1 MHPFLLSLLGGILIG
16 LSASLLLLFNGRVA
30 GISGIA
36 GGLLSPSNGDVG
48 WRVAFLGGLVLG
60 GVLLVAFLPQAMGAP
75 VISGVGLP
83 VLAGLLVGIG
93 TRLGG
98 GCTSGH
104 GVCGVARGAKRSLV
118 ATCVFVFTA
127 MVTVFV
133 TRHLMGG
140 VS

>member
-48 WRVAFLGGLVLG
+48 WRVAFLGGLALG
-60 GVLLVAFLPQAMGAP
+60 GVLLVAFLPRAMGAP

-83 VLAGLLVGIG
+83 VLAGLLVGVG

>member
-48 WRVAFLGGLVLG
+48 WRVAFLGGLMLG
-60 GVLLVAFLPQAMGAP
+60 GVLLVAFLPRAMGAP

-83 VLAGLLVGIG
+83 VLAGLLVGVG

-118 ATCVFVFTA
+118 ATCVFVFAA